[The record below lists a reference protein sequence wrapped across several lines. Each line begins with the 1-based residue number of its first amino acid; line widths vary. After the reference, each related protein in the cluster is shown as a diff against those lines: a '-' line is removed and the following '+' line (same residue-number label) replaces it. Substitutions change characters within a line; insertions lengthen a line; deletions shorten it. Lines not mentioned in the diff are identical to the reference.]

1 MKTIKPFVKW
11 AGGKSKMLKNKLFL
25 DLLSRF
31 DNSSMRYIEPFVGG
45 GAVFFHLEPN
55 NAIINDFNKELID
68 TYKILSDN
76 IKTQKLLERIDV
88 YYQPNRFDEDFYY
101 NERSLK
107 YSDQIK
113 SSARFIYLNKRCFN
127 GLYRVN
133 KKNEFNVPFG
143 KYKTVTFYDKTNI
156 DSITRLLNNNSVDM
170 YNLDYIK
177 LKDRISFSSN
187 DFVYIDPPYKPN
199 NDSGFT
205 EYTKK
210 DFKDDNQI
218 QLMKFCKELNSS
230 GCLFIAHNNNNKYI
244 RDIYSDDIFNIHD
257 ANINHT
263 IGGKRDTMKNVKEI
277 IITNIK

>member
-31 DNSSMRYIEPFVGG
+31 DNSSMRYIEPFVWG

-113 SSARFIYLNKRCFN
+113 
-127 GLYRVN
+127 LY
-133 KKNEFNVPFG
+133 F
-143 KYKTVTFYDKTNI
+143 
-156 DSITRLLNNNSVDM
+156 
-170 YNLDYIK
+170 K
-177 LKDRISFSSN
+177 LTS
-187 DFVYIDPPYKPN
+187 
-199 NDSGFT
+199 
-205 EYTKK
+205 
-210 DFKDDNQI
+210 
-218 QLMKFCKELNSS
+218 
-230 GCLFIAHNNNNKYI
+230 
-244 RDIYSDDIFNIHD
+244 
-257 ANINHT
+257 
-263 IGGKRDTMKNVKEI
+263 
-277 IITNIK
+277 